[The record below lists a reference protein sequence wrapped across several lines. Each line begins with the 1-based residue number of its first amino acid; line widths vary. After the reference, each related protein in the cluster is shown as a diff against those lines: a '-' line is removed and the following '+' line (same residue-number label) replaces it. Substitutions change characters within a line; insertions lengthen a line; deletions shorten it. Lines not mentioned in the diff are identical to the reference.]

1 MARLKASELR
11 NLSAEELTS
20 KENDLRQ
27 ELFNLRFQNATGQL
41 ENPVRIST
49 AKKEL
54 AKVLTVKNELRGN
67 K

>member
-11 NLSAEELTS
+11 NLSAEELTT
-20 KENDLRQ
+20 KEADLRQ

-54 AKVLTVKNELRGN
+54 AMVLTVKNELRGN

>member
-1 MARLKASELR
+1 MAKLKASELR
-11 NLSAEELTS
+11 NLSLVELTT
-20 KENDLRQ
+20 KEKELKQ

-54 AKVLTVKNELRGN
+54 ARVLTVQNELRGN

>member
-1 MARLKASELR
+1 MAKLKASDLR

-20 KENDLRQ
+20 KENELRQ